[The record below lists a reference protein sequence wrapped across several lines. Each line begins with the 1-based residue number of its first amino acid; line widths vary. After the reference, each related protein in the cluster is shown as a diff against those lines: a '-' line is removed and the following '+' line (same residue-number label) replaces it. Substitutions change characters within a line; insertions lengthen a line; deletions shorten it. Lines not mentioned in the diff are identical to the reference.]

1 VSSFRDRRD
10 AGRQLARLAERYR
23 GPDTAV
29 LGLARG
35 GVPVAFEVAAHIGAP
50 LDVMV
55 ARKIGAPQ
63 QPEFGIGAIAPG
75 GVRIIDPRSVEAV
88 GATQVEIDQIV
99 GEEEG
104 EMRRRFLAYRGEATP
119 PDVRGKTVLLVDDG
133 LATGVTARAAVASL
147 RKQQPRR
154 VVLAVPV
161 GAPESIEAIRSEFDD
176 VLVLDAPADFR
187 AVGLWYDNFEQ
198 TTDEEVTALLRQAQ

>member
-1 VSSFRDRRD
+1 M
-10 AGRQLARLAERYR
+10 
-23 GPDTAV
+23 